1 MGSLAAATKGEG
13 TMLRTAKWQ
22 IAALLVLTLVT
33 AACAET
39 DEQGDSAGDT
49 GAGGDTSGGTV
60 KIGAVLPLT
69 GPNATIGE
77 DQQRGI
83 DLAVE
88 HINADGGVL
97 GKDLEVLVEDSGG
110 TPEAAID
117 AARKLVETEG
127 VPVVMGEY
135 SSGNTLPMAQFLQ
148 REGVVHINPG
158 SSSPDLREVGDY
170 SFGVIGLDDV
180 AGAFTAEKAWELGY
194 RSATFLGPNN
204 PYGQGLV
211 RATKAR
217 FEELGG
223 TIEESILYT
232 EGKTDY
238 RNEVQRLAAGNPDV
252 MIYTAYGTE
261 AATINRQAFELG
273 LSDQLP
279 FFCVYLTLCA
289 ADSEPQTVEGQQGI
303 EVNYIGPDG
312 TDYQEAYQEKYG
324 EDFAS
329 TFNGYLYDAVQ
340 LSALAIEEA
349 GGTEPDAI
357 RDALPEVD
365 NKYEPVTGPIEFDD
379 ENQRTEQ
386 PYIFVE
392 VIDGKVEEVD

>member
-1 MGSLAAATKGEG
+1 MKGNRFG
-13 TMLRTAKWQ
+13 IVA
-22 IAALLVLTLVT
+22 ILLVLALLGG
-33 AACAET
+33 ACAET
-39 DEQGDSAGDT
+39 DDEGNGETT
-49 GAGGDTSGGTV
+49 GGAEGETI

-69 GPNATIGE
+69 GPNATIGA
-77 DQQRGI
+77 DQQRGVE
-83 DLAVE
+83 LAVE
-88 HINADGGVL
+88 QINGEDGVM
-97 GKDLEVLVEDSGG
+97 GKDLEVLVEDSAG
-110 TPEAAID
+110 TPEGAID

-127 VPVVMGEY
+127 VPVVIGEY
-135 SSGNTLPMAQFLQ
+135 SSGNTVPMAQFLQ
-148 REGVVHINPG
+148 QEGIVHLNPG
-158 SSSPDLREVGDY
+158 SSSPDLRDIGEY

-180 AGAFTAEKAWELGY
+180 AGQFTAEKAWDLGY
-194 RSATFLGPNN
+194 KTAAFLGPNN

-211 RATKAR
+211 RETRAS

-238 RNEVQRLAAGNPDV
+238 RNEVQRLAAGDPDV

-273 LSDQLP
+273 LSEQLP

-289 ADSEPQTVEGQQGI
+289 ADSPPESVEGQQGI

-312 TDYQEAYQEKYG
+312 EWYQDLYMEKYG
-324 EDFAS
+324 EDFSS

-349 GGTEPDAI
+349 GSTEPDAI

-365 NKYEPVTGPIEFDD
+365 SKYDQPATGAIEFDE
-379 ENQRTEQ
+379 ENQRLEQ

-392 VIDGKVEEVD
+392 VSDGKVEEVE

>member
-1 MGSLAAATKGEG
+1 
-13 TMLRTAKWQ
+13 MLHRNRTWA
-22 IAALLVLTLVT
+22 IVALVVALLGVACGEAQEVDGGT
-33 AACAET
+33 AQEET
-39 DEQGDSAGDT
+39 GG
-49 GAGGDTSGGTV
+49 GGDTV
-60 KIGAVLPLT
+60 QIGAVIPLT

-83 DLAVE
+83 DLAVQQ
-88 HINADGGVL
+88 INEQGGVL

-110 TPEAAID
+110 TPEGAID
-117 AARKLVETEG
+117 AARKLVETQD

-148 REGVVHINPG
+148 REGIVHINPG
-158 SSSPDLREVGDY
+158 SSSPDLREVGDF

-180 AGAFTAEKAWELGY
+180 AGAFTAEKAYELGY
-194 RSATFLGPNN
+194 RSAAFLAPNN
-204 PYGQGLV
+204 PYGQGIL
-211 RATKAR
+211 RETKAR

-223 TIEESILYT
+223 SVEESILYT

-238 RNEVQRLAAGNPDV
+238 RAEVQRLASANPDV
-252 MIYTAYGTE
+252 LIYTAYGTE

-273 LSDQLP
+273 VSDQIP

-289 ADSEPQTVEGQQGI
+289 ADSEPETVEGQQGI
-303 EVNYIGPDG
+303 EVNYIGPG
-312 TDYQEAYQEKYG
+312 GEDYQQLYQDEYG

-329 TFNGYLYDAVQ
+329 TFNGYLFDATQ
-340 LSALAIEEA
+340 LAALAIEEA
-349 GGTEPDAI
+349 GGTDPEAI
-357 RDALPEVD
+357 RDTLPEVD
-365 NKYEPVTGPIEFDD
+365 TEYEPVTGPIEFDE

-392 VIDGKVEEVD
+392 ERIGMVDEVGN

>member
-1 MGSLAAATKGEG
+1 
-13 TMLRTAKWQ
+13 MLHRNRTWA
-22 IAALLVLTLVT
+22 IVALVVALLGVACGEAQEVDGGT
-33 AACAET
+33 AQEET
-39 DEQGDSAGDT
+39 GG
-49 GAGGDTSGGTV
+49 GGDTV
-60 KIGAVLPLT
+60 QIGAVIPLT

-83 DLAVE
+83 DLAVQQ
-88 HINADGGVL
+88 INEQGGVL

-110 TPEAAID
+110 TPEGAID
-117 AARKLVETEG
+117 AARKLVETQD

-148 REGVVHINPG
+148 REGIVHINPG
-158 SSSPDLREVGDY
+158 SSSPDLREVGDF

-180 AGAFTAEKAWELGY
+180 AGAFTAEKAYELGY
-194 RSATFLGPNN
+194 RSAAFLAPNN
-204 PYGQGLV
+204 PYGQGIL
-211 RATKAR
+211 RETKAR

-223 TIEESILYT
+223 SVEESILYT

-238 RNEVQRLAAGNPDV
+238 RAEVQRLASANPDV
-252 MIYTAYGTE
+252 LIYTAYGTE

-273 LSDQLP
+273 VSDQIP

-289 ADSEPQTVEGQQGI
+289 ADSEPETVEGQQGI
-303 EVNYIGPDG
+303 EVNYIGPG
-312 TDYQEAYQEKYG
+312 GEDYQQLYQDEYG

-329 TFNGYLYDAVQ
+329 TFNGYLFDATQ
-340 LSALAIEEA
+340 LAALAIEEA
-349 GGTEPDAI
+349 GGTDPEAI
-357 RDALPEVD
+357 RDTLPEVD
-365 NKYEPVTGPIEFDD
+365 TEYEPVTGPIEFDE

-392 VIDGKVEEVD
+392 VRNGKVEEVGTE

>member
-1 MGSLAAATKGEG
+1 MTGKKSLC
-13 TMLRTAKWQ
+13 L
-22 IAALLVLTLVT
+22 IALMLVLAIFG

-39 DEQGDSAGDT
+39 EED
-49 GAGGDTSGGTV
+49 GGGGTDQDDDSGGGGTI
-60 KIGAVLPLT
+60 KLGAVLPLT
-69 GPNATIGE
+69 GANATIGE

-83 DLAVE
+83 DLAVAD
-88 HINADGGVL
+88 INEKGGVL
-97 GKDLEVLVEDSGG
+97 GKDIEVVVEDSAG
-110 TPEAAID
+110 TPEGAID
-117 AARKLVETEG
+117 AARKLVEIEG

-148 REGVVHINPG
+148 REGIVHVNVG
-158 SSSPDLREVGDY
+158 SSSPDLQEVGDY

-180 AGAFTAEKAWELGY
+180 AGAYTAQKAWDLGY
-194 RSATFLGPNN
+194 RSAAFLAPNN
-204 PYGQGLV
+204 PYGQGLL
-211 RATKAR
+211 RETKKT

-232 EGKTDY
+232 EGKNDY
-238 RNEVQRLAAGNPDV
+238 RNEVQRLASGNPDV

-273 LSDQLP
+273 LSEKLP

-289 ADSEPQTVEGQQGI
+289 ADSPPETVEGQQGI

-312 TDYQEAYQEKYG
+312 QDYQQAYQEEFS

-340 LSALAIEEA
+340 LAALAIEEA
-349 GGTEPDAI
+349 GSAEPDAI
-357 RDALPEVD
+357 RDALHEVD
-365 NKYEPVTGPIEFDD
+365 TQYEPVTGPIEFD
-379 ENQRTEQ
+379 EQNQRTEQ

-392 VIDGKVEEVD
+392 VQNGKVEVVEE

>member
-1 MGSLAAATKGEG
+1 MRDKKGLWLI
-13 TMLRTAKWQ
+13 TMM
-22 IAALLVLTLVT
+22 LVFVMFG

-39 DEQGDSAGDT
+39 EDAGGDGDQEEAAGDQ
-49 GAGGDTSGGTV
+49 AGGDTI
-60 KIGAVLPLT
+60 KLGAVLPLT
-69 GPNATIGE
+69 GANATIGE

-83 DLAVE
+83 DLAVAD
-88 HINADGGVL
+88 INEQGGVL
-97 GKDLEVLVEDSGG
+97 GKDIEVVVEDSAG
-110 TPEAAID
+110 TPEASID

-127 VPVVMGEY
+127 VPVVIGEY

-148 REGVVHINPG
+148 REGIVHLNVG
-158 SSSPDLREVGDY
+158 SSSPDLRNVGDY

-194 RSATFLGPNN
+194 RSASFLAPNN
-204 PYGQGLV
+204 PYGQGLLG
-211 RATKAR
+211 ATEQAY
-217 FEELGG
+217 EDLGG

-238 RNEVQRLAAGNPDV
+238 RNEIQRLAAGSPDV
-252 MIYTAYGTE
+252 LIYTAYGTE

-273 LSDQLP
+273 LSEQLP

-289 ADSEPQTVEGQQGI
+289 ADSPPETIEGQQGM
-303 EVNYIGPDG
+303 EVNYIGPG
-312 TDYQEAYQEKYG
+312 GEDYQQAYQDEFG

-340 LSALAIEEA
+340 LAALAIEEA
-349 GGTEPDAI
+349 GSAEPEAI
-357 RDALPEVD
+357 RDALREVD
-365 NKYEPVTGPIEFDD
+365 TQYDAVTGPIEFDE

-392 VIDGKVEEVD
+392 VQDGKVVEVDE

>member
-1 MGSLAAATKGEG
+1 MSHTK
-13 TMLRTAKWQ
+13 RWA
-22 IAALLVLTLVT
+22 IAALLAFALIG
-33 AACAET
+33 AGCAET
-39 DEQGDSAGDT
+39 TDDGGNGDEGGSTGGSSGDT
-49 GAGGDTSGGTV
+49 V
-60 KIGAVLPLT
+60 QLGAVLPLT
-69 GPNATIGE
+69 GANATIGE

-88 HINADGGVL
+88 QINEDGGVL

-110 TPEAAID
+110 TPEGAID
-117 AARKLVETEG
+117 AARKLVETDG

-148 REGVVHINPG
+148 REGIVHLNPG

-180 AGAFTAEKAWELGY
+180 AGAFTAEKAYELGY
-194 RSATFLGPNN
+194 RSAAFLGPNN

-211 RATKAR
+211 RETKAR

-232 EGKTDY
+232 EGKNDY
-238 RNEVQRLAAGNPDV
+238 RAEVQRLASGGPDV
-252 MIYTAYGTE
+252 LIYTAYGTE
-261 AATINRQAFELG
+261 AATINRQAFEFG
-273 LSDQLP
+273 ISDEIP

-289 ADSEPQTVEGQQGI
+289 ADSEPETVEGQQGI
-303 EVNYIGPDG
+303 EVNFIGPDG
-312 TDYQEAYQEKYG
+312 EDYQALYQEKYG

-349 GGTEPDAI
+349 DSAEPDAI

-365 NKYEPVTGPIEFDD
+365 GEYEAVTGPIEFDE
-379 ENQRTEQ
+379 ENQRTDQ

-392 VIDGKVEEVD
+392 VVDGKVEEVE

>member
-1 MGSLAAATKGEG
+1 MRDKKGLWLI
-13 TMLRTAKWQ
+13 TMM
-22 IAALLVLTLVT
+22 LVFVLFG

-39 DEQGDSAGDT
+39 DDAGGDGDQEEAAGDQ
-49 GAGGDTSGGTV
+49 AGGDTI
-60 KIGAVLPLT
+60 KLGAVLPLT
-69 GPNATIGE
+69 GANATIGE

-83 DLAVE
+83 DLAVAD
-88 HINADGGVL
+88 INEQGGVL
-97 GKDLEVLVEDSGG
+97 GKDIEVVVEDSAG
-110 TPEAAID
+110 TPEASID

-127 VPVVMGEY
+127 VPVVIGEY

-148 REGVVHINPG
+148 REGIVHLNVG
-158 SSSPDLREVGDY
+158 SSSPDLRNVGDY

-194 RSATFLGPNN
+194 RSASFLAPNN
-204 PYGQGLV
+204 PYGQGLLA
-211 RATKAR
+211 ATEQA
-217 FEELGG
+217 FQDLGG
-223 TIEESILYT
+223 TVEESILYT

-238 RNEVQRLAAGNPDV
+238 RNEIQRLAAGSPDV
-252 MIYTAYGTE
+252 LVYTAYGTE

-273 LSDQLP
+273 LSEQLP

-289 ADSEPQTVEGQQGI
+289 ADSPPETIEGQQGM
-303 EVNYIGPDG
+303 EVNYIGPG
-312 TDYQEAYQEKYG
+312 GEDYQQAYQEEFG

-340 LSALAIEEA
+340 LAALAIEEA
-349 GGTEPDAI
+349 GSVEPEAI

-365 NKYEPVTGPIEFDD
+365 TEYDAVTGPIEFDE

-392 VIDGKVEEVD
+392 VQDGKVVEIEE